1 MEDTSAVCQETKKIP
16 DLLYSALKGEDYAL
30 VNDVVPSL
38 TVDEFKQ
45 LAAFLCGS
53 AEIEHL
59 SCQSSCPPRSLHLR
73 TRAAAARP
81 AVCLY
86 GRNTEEAGTH
96 NLQFGGRHGT
106 SSVRAGSRRSA
117 YGAFRPKR
125 RLRWRINIPPYFLY
139 LAIPSGVAFLFAMT
153 VRRNFNNC

>member
-1 MEDTSAVCQETKKIP
+1 MLSAEIATEPIRRLAANVQIFLLLDIIIAMEDTSAVCQETKKNP

-86 GRNTEEAGTH
+86 GRNTEEVGTH
-96 NLQFGGRHGT
+96 NL
-106 SSVRAGSRRSA
+106 
-117 YGAFRPKR
+117 
-125 RLRWRINIPPYFLY
+125 
-139 LAIPSGVAFLFAMT
+139 
-153 VRRNFNNC
+153 